1 MRELSL
7 VFRHPDFYILNKP
20 AGAPMHAN
28 DIEAGI
34 VTQLAEH
41 LNETLFPVHRLDTPT
56 SGALIVARSSSSAAA
71 LSGLFAQRAI
81 KKTYIAIAAGKPN
94 QKQGLIK
101 GDMDKVRRG
110 NWRLSYSQNNP
121 AVTRFFSY
129 SLKPGYRYYLLHPET
144 GKTHQLRVALKS
156 IGAPICGD
164 TRYGGESAEH
174 LHLHAWELEFDYA
187 EQHFCIR
194 APLPRYEL
202 FAKLPLHLEEKPNA
216 QGTDE

>member
-28 DIEAGI
+28 DHEAGI
-34 VTQLAEH
+34 VTQLAER
-41 LNETLFPVHRLDTPT
+41 LQETLYPVHRLDTPT
-56 SGALIVARSSSSAAA
+56 SGVLLVARSSAAAAA
-71 LSGLFAQRAI
+71 LSGLFAHRAI
-81 KKTYIAIAAGKPN
+81 EKIYIAIAAGKPSK
-94 QKQGLIK
+94 KQGLIK

-110 NWRLSYSQNNP
+110 NWRLLHTQKNP

-129 SLKPGYRYYLLHPET
+129 SLKPGYRYYLLHPQT

-164 TRYGGESAEH
+164 TRYGGEPAEH
-174 LHLHAWELEFDYA
+174 LHLHAWQVEFNYA
-187 EQHFCIR
+187 DQHFCVQ
-194 APLPRYEL
+194 APIPHYGL
-202 FAKLPLHLEEKPNA
+202 FAELPSNLAEILKNNID
-216 QGTDE
+216 DE